1 MWAKWKCP
9 VCFSFG
15 KPPMV
20 EQQVDVNY
28 TPVALDLCLQNQCSF
43 VAFFFCALPMKFLL
57 VLASVEQLNDHL
69 RGARRISFSFYT
81 LTMQRQD
88 HKCVTSAYSASL
100 NINISHNIAI
110 HVACS
115 VFSSIASNLTSS
127 VFHGFI
133 CLFSFTHKEVPE
145 NLPRS
150 CRQACC

>member
-1 MWAKWKCP
+1 MPCLLFFWEASNGWTTGRCQLYSSCSGPLFAK
-9 VCFSFG
+9 
-15 KPPMV
+15 PM
-20 EQQVDVNY
+20 
-28 TPVALDLCLQNQCSF
+28 LICS
-43 VAFFFCALPMKFLL
+43 LFLL
-57 VLASVEQLNDHL
+57 CIAHEIPLSACLSRTVEWPPQ
-69 RGARRISFSFYT
+69 GTRRISFSFYT

-115 VFSSIASNLTSS
+115 VFSSIALNLTSS